1 MVVSSSG
8 VKYNWAVVGHNQEHL
23 VMHCWTILIC
33 LYLLHWLAPLSRSKK
48 VMVWDQR
55 GGAGPFCAEFY
66 MFSNLASS
74 HSAGTFDWSLWI
86 AHANDEWSTSIYPLS
101 VTARMFPLHSTV
113 CFQLHISDRTSQKM
127 FPCLPKYFHASL
139 ALPWMFSK
147 AATSMATRR
156 QELRTWHRGG
166 GCDNAPVKKR
176 ERGTSGGSVVG
187 SGDLWGYEIHP
198 DMRTEK
204 SFHFTNGRNGWQ
216 MSLPVF
222 SDVSDGSF

>member
-8 VKYNWAVVGHNQEHL
+8 VKYNWAVVGHNQAHL

-48 VMVWDQR
+48 VR
-55 GGAGPFCAEFY
+55 RFY
-66 MFSNLASS
+66 VFSNLASS
-74 HSAGTFDWSLWI
+74 HSAGTFDP
-86 AHANDEWSTSIYPLS
+86 ANDEWSTSIYPLS

-147 AATSMATRR
+147 AATSVATRS

-187 SGDLWGYEIHP
+187 SGDL
-198 DMRTEK
+198 
-204 SFHFTNGRNGWQ
+204 
-216 MSLPVF
+216 
-222 SDVSDGSF
+222 

>member
-8 VKYNWAVVGHNQEHL
+8 VKYNWAVVGHNQAHL

-48 VMVWDQR
+48 VMVWDRR

-113 CFQLHISDRTSQKM
+113 CFHSIFQIGHLKRCFHVCPNTSTR
-127 FPCLPKYFHASL
+127 PSRCHGCLAK
-139 ALPWMFSK
+139 
-147 AATSMATRR
+147 RR
-156 QELRTWHRGG
+156 LQWRIEVKSSARGI
-166 GCDNAPVKKR
+166 
-176 ERGTSGGSVVG
+176 EEEVVTMH
-187 SGDLWGYEIHP
+187 L
-198 DMRTEK
+198 
-204 SFHFTNGRNGWQ
+204 
-216 MSLPVF
+216 
-222 SDVSDGSF
+222 